1 MEKKRPQVITFRGGL
16 CQARPHP
23 KKRKRGEPFP
33 SRKVTETTGP
43 AISKRSKEAPE
54 SAH

>member
-1 MEKKRPQVITFRGGL
+1 MEKKRPARSSLRGAFAKPD
-16 CQARPHP
+16 QRP